1 MKKLVMIFS
10 LLLFLTGCGQEGQS
24 ASEISVVNEQ
34 ANYTQLAISAAT
46 KISENAF
53 DELYQMLDE
62 QMQSQLS
69 RQELESAWRKL
80 LLQMGELQYYSS
92 NFSLSEINGIMV
104 ADIPFIFAHDQLMIE
119 LSFNNRGEI
128 SAIYFLD
135 YAAANSAISLRL
147 PNDQEITFG
156 EEPYLI
162 QGSLTLP
169 EGDGPFAAV
178 ILLHDYGPVDR
189 NAQIGPNRPFFD
201 LAQQLSAQQIEVLR
215 FDKRSY
221 LYAEELAEQ
230 KDFTIYDD
238 IIDDA
243 VAAFYYLAGRSE
255 VDPQQ
260 IYFAAFGV
268 SGQLIPRLEERLPQ
282 ASGYFMLNTTART
295 IEDTMLSKYL
305 YTVSLENELT
315 AENEA
320 LLVSHL
326 EKTAEN
332 IRTLTADSSLTADE
346 LLGAPASYWL
356 DLQHYEPLNAIKS
369 VQKPL
374 LVIQGG
380 RDFEIGQDDFEAWQ
394 AALSANPLAQC
405 QYFGNLNH
413 LLMEGVGKSNP
424 QEYQVQSSVSSKVIE
439 AMVTFIEDNSR

>member
-1 MKKLVMIFS
+1 MRK
-10 LLLFLTGCGQEGQS
+10 S
-24 ASEISVVNEQ
+24 A
-34 ANYTQLAISAAT
+34 
-46 KISENAF
+46 
-53 DELYQMLDE
+53 
-62 QMQSQLS
+62 
-69 RQELESAWRKL
+69 
-80 LLQMGELQYYSS
+80 
-92 NFSLSEINGIMV
+92 
-104 ADIPFIFAHDQLMIE
+104 
-119 LSFNNRGEI
+119 
-128 SAIYFLD
+128 
-135 YAAANSAISLRL
+135 
-147 PNDQEITFG
+147 
-156 EEPYLI
+156 
-162 QGSLTLP
+162 
-169 EGDGPFAAV
+169 
-178 ILLHDYGPVDR
+178 
-189 NAQIGPNRPFFD
+189 FFD

-394 AALSANPLAQC
+394 AALSANPLAQY